1 MMCRNV
7 SYKFLVRHNNAPCG
21 VGSVFTSDVRE
32 ASQRALSHGCP
43 QYEVVNRL
51 ETVTNKF
58 KGMPAIDTSVPI
70 ERGAP
75 MALGG
80 TVFLGAMAASPGVV
94 NRLETVTNK
103 FKGLPS
109 IDTYVPF
116 GRGAPMALGG
126 TAFMGVMAASAGVV
140 NRHETVTNGFK
151 GMPAIDTSVPV
162 GGGHL

>member
-1 MMCRNV
+1 
-7 SYKFLVRHNNAPCG
+7 
-21 VGSVFTSDVRE
+21 
-32 ASQRALSHGCP
+32 
-43 QYEVVNRL
+43 
-51 ETVTNKF
+51 
-58 KGMPAIDTSVPI
+58 
-70 ERGAP
+70 

-151 GMPAIDTSVPV
+151 GMPAINTSVPV